1 MPAENLK
8 EPDKDEPAPPPPYE
22 EVCTMPGHQSV
33 PVLPPQPYDLNSF
46 APPSDLMVTPHCYPP
61 PSSLM
66 HGTYN
71 SPQPFMYGYQSQNQ
85 GAQLH
90 VYSPHDLQ
98 VLARMRD
105 RPVTLMARVPMDSQ
119 RRKIYVKIFTLV
131 TIIIV
136 VVIII
141 GVTQWFR

>member
-1 MPAENLK
+1 
-8 EPDKDEPAPPPPYE
+8 
-22 EVCTMPGHQSV
+22 
-33 PVLPPQPYDLNSF
+33 
-46 APPSDLMVTPHCYPP
+46 
-61 PSSLM
+61 M